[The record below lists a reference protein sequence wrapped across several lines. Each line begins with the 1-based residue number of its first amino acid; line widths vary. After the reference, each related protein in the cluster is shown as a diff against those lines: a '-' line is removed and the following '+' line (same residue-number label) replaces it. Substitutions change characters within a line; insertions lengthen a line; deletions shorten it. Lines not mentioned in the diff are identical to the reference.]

1 MNKVYAVGVM
11 QVDLT
16 DDPAKFPIRKAE
28 RLWFFYANFEDAEK
42 CVLENQTD
50 IFEYYYNIALIEE
63 HYVHDPKDPAS
74 PDADIVCA
82 KQWWYLATYK
92 EEDAD
97 ELEVASNPTITAID
111 QPKGFEHVVNF
122 WAG

>member
-1 MNKVYAVGVM
+1 MNKVYTVGVM
-11 QVDLT
+11 QVDLS
-16 DDPAKFPIRKAE
+16 DDPNKFPIRKAE
-28 RLWFFYANFEDAEK
+28 RLWFFYTRFEDAEK

-63 HYVHDPKDPAS
+63 HYVRDPAD
-74 PDADIVCA
+74 PPLPGTDILCA

-92 EEDAD
+92 EDD
-97 ELEVASNPTITAID
+97 ELDSGPNPTVTAID
-111 QPKGFEHVVNF
+111 QPVGFKNIVNF